1 MMAGTAGIIRRAFIL
16 CAVICTFFALGIVS
30 SPPALA
36 EAKATLIADNVAIT
50 PGDVLVA
57 TGDVEVILQGLRL
70 IAQRIVYDRTRNSLV
85 IEGPIT
91 LDDGKNIT
99 ILASSAEMSDDLRTG
114 LISSARMIIDQQLQI
129 TAATMQRVD
138 GRYNTMFTAAA
149 SSCQT
154 CQGRAPLW
162 EIRASRVVHDTVEKQ
177 FYFND
182 AQFRI
187 AGLPVL
193 YFPRLR
199 LADPTLKR
207 ATGFLVPKFEASTS
221 LGFGVKVPYFIAMGP
236 SKDLLIT
243 PYATDLG
250 ERSVELRYRQAFR
263 AGAVTLTGALSNE
276 TTKNGKLRGY
286 VLASGSFRLPA
297 GYTLNLRGETVSD
310 AGFFNRYGLTEQDR
324 FVTSAEIGRA
334 NRDQVVQA
342 RVLGFYSVRNREDN
356 ATQPS
361 QMSDFE
367 RLQRIDLGD
376 FGDFTFGLSAKVRQ
390 RSSTDPLDG
399 SDSDSAADGR
409 DVGGFGVSGEWQKSA
424 LLPFGVLGK
433 ATMGLRLDRYRVAE
447 DAIFA
452 GDYNRSNAAF
462 AAELRWPLIK
472 TSANGGTH
480 TLEPIAQIVLAPDNA
495 QRLFNEDSALVE
507 FDEGNLFALN
517 RFPGSD
523 RIEASNR
530 ANLGVNYTYAAPNGQ
545 RLQLSVGRVISTNTL
560 PQFAAA
566 SGLGQTRSDW
576 LVAGQ
581 LDMNNQ
587 LGLTARSLFTQ
598 QGDLRKLELRSE
610 VKVNKTALSVG
621 YLYTPADVD
630 EQRSDTISE
639 ISLSGSQSLSQRWNA
654 SVTARYDVQARA
666 LSKSGVGMV
675 YRNECLQLDVSLSRG
690 STTSSNVDPNTVF
703 GLSVAFLGFGGQAA
717 GVAEQCRG

>member
-1 MMAGTAGIIRRAFIL
+1 MMTRAAVAINFAFMR
-16 CAVICTFFALGIVS
+16 CAVVSVCLALGILT
-30 SPPALA
+30 SPPAFA
-36 EAKATLIADNVAIT
+36 EPKASLIADTLAIT

-57 TGDVEVILQGLRL
+57 TGDVEVIHKGQRL
-70 IAQRIVYDRTRNSLV
+70 TAQRIVYNRTLNSLV

-99 ILASSAEMSDDLRTG
+99 ILASSAALSDDLRNG
-114 LISSARMIIDQQLQI
+114 LISNARVIIDQQLQI
-129 TAATMQRVD
+129 SAGAIQRVD
-138 GRYNTMFTAAA
+138 GRYNAMFTAAA

-154 CQGRAPLW
+154 CLGRAPLW

-177 FYFND
+177 LYFND

-187 AGLPVL
+187 AGVPLA

-199 LADPTLKR
+199 LPDPTLRR
-207 ATGFLVPKFEASTS
+207 ATGFLVPQFEASTS

-250 ERSVELRYRQAFR
+250 DRSIELRYRHAFR
-263 AGAVTLTGALSNE
+263 TGTLTVTGALSNDTIE
-276 TTKNGKLRGY
+276 NGKLRGY

-297 GYTLNLRGETVSD
+297 EYTLKLRGETVSD

-342 RVLGFYSVRNREDN
+342 RVSGFYSVRSREDN

-367 RLQRIDLGD
+367 RLQRIDLGE
-376 FGDFTFGLSAKVRQ
+376 FGDFSFGLSAKVRQ
-390 RSSTDPLDG
+390 RASTNPLDG
-399 SDSDSAADGR
+399 DDRDSAADGR
-409 DVGGFGVSGEWQKSA
+409 DVGGFGVSGEWQKSTV
-424 LLPFGVLGK
+424 LPFGVLGK
-433 ATMGLRLDRYRVAE
+433 ATLGLRLDRYRVAE

-452 GDYNRSNAAF
+452 GDYNRSSSAF

-472 TSANGGTH
+472 TGANGGTH
-480 TLEPIAQIVLAPDNA
+480 TLEPMAQIVLAPDNST
-495 QRLFNEDSALVE
+495 RLFNEDSALVE

-545 RLQLSVGRVISTNTL
+545 RLQLSVGRVISSNSAA
-560 PQFAAA
+560 QFAAA
-566 SGLGQTRSDW
+566 SGLGQARSDW

-581 LDMNNQ
+581 LDMNSQ
-587 LGLTARSLFTQ
+587 LGLTARSLFTED
-598 QGDLRKLELRSE
+598 GDLRKLELRTE
-610 VKVNKTALSVG
+610 VKSNKTDLSVG
-621 YLYTPADVD
+621 YLYTPADAD

-654 SVTARYDVQARA
+654 SVTARYDTQAKA
-666 LSKSGVGMV
+666 LSKSGVAMV
-675 YRNECLQLDVSLSRG
+675 YRNECLQLDVSLSRRFA
-690 STTSSNVDPNTVF
+690 TSSRVDPNTVF

>member
-1 MMAGTAGIIRRAFIL
+1 MMAAMAGSIQNAFLRILVL
-16 CAVICTFFALGIVS
+16 CACLTTGIVS

-36 EAKATLIADNVAIT
+36 QAKATLIADNMAIT

-57 TGDVEVILQGLRL
+57 TGDVEVIHKGQRL
-70 IAQRIVYDRTRNSLV
+70 TAQRIVYDHTLNRLV

-99 ILASSAEMSDDLRTG
+99 ILASSAELSDDLRNG
-114 LISSARMIIDQQLQI
+114 LISTARVIIDQQLQI
-129 TAATMQRVD
+129 TAGTMQRVD
-138 GRYNTMFTAAA
+138 GRYNAMFTAAA

-177 FYFND
+177 IYFND

-187 AGLPVL
+187 AGVPLA

-207 ATGFLVPKFEASTS
+207 ATGFLVPKFQASTS
-221 LGFGVKVPYFIAMGP
+221 LGFGVKLPYFIAMGP

-263 AGAVTLTGALSNE
+263 TGTITVTGALSND
-276 TTKNGKLRGY
+276 TTESGKMRGY

-297 GYTLNLRGETVSD
+297 DYTLKLRGETVSD
-310 AGFFNRYGLTEQDR
+310 AGFFNRYGLTEKDR

-334 NRDQVVQA
+334 NRDQVVQG
-342 RVLGFYSVRNREDN
+342 RVLGFYSVRNRDDN

-367 RLQRIDLGD
+367 RVQRIDLGD
-376 FGDFTFGLSAKVRQ
+376 YGDLTFDLAAQVRQ
-390 RSSTDPLDG
+390 RASTDPLDRG
-399 SDSDSAADGR
+399 DRDSAADGR

-433 ATMGLRLDRYRVAE
+433 ATLGFRLDQYRVAE
-447 DAIFA
+447 DAIYA
-452 GDYNRSNAAF
+452 GDYNRTAAAF

-472 TSANGGTH
+472 AGANGGTQ
-480 TLEPIAQIVLAPDNA
+480 TLEPMAQLVLAPDNA
-495 QRLFNEDSALVE
+495 LRLFNEDGALVE

-545 RLQLSVGRVISTNTL
+545 RVQLSVGRVISSTSS

-566 SGLGQTRSDW
+566 SGLGQARSDW

-581 LDMNNQ
+581 VDMNGK
-587 LGLTARSLFTQ
+587 LGLTARSLLTE
-598 QGDLRKLELRSE
+598 QGEVRKLELRSD
-610 VKVNKTALSVG
+610 VKANKTAVSVG
-621 YLYTPADVD
+621 YLFTPADVD

-639 ISLSGSQSLSQRWNA
+639 ISLFAAQSLSQRWNA
-654 SVTARYDVQARA
+654 SVTARYDARA
-666 LSKSGVGMV
+666 KALSNSGVAMV
-675 YRNECLQLDVSLSRG
+675 YRNECLQLDVSLSRRFA
-690 STTSSNVDPNTVF
+690 TSSRVDPNTVF
-703 GLSVAFLGFGGQAA
+703 GLSVALLGFGGQSA